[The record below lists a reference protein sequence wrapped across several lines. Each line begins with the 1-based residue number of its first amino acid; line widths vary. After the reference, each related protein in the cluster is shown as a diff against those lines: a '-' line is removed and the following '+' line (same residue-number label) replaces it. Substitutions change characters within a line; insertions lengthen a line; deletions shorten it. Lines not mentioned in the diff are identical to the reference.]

1 LFLRCLGTRAVGQVM
16 GTEKQPRAKGPT
28 LSGVKTWP
36 KVQRMYA
43 STVKDFFRFIRSWK
57 IIAEFLCLAMVV

>member
-1 LFLRCLGTRAVGQVM
+1 M